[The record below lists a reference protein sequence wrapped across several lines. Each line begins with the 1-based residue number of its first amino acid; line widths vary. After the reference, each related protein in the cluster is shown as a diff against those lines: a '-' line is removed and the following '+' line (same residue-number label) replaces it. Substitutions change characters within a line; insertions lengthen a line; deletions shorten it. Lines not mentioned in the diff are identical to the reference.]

1 MNNDQEQ
8 DRGEFAPVQID
19 VLCPCCRNHFEQDS
33 EQAICVES
41 FGECIFCRF
50 SPNSKGS
57 KSGTQA
63 ELSEIVVKQEVKRR
77 FKKQQPKTIDMDKFV
92 DGPVVIKDDLE
103 DVVRQAVWDTATK
116 AELPEEI
123 DIKHKKK
130 YYALLKE
137 YDRVCYLLDKA
148 NENENNIKS
157 AYQRGYLD
165 GIGRNCPNCSDYK
178 AMYIKV
184 RDELAAEQQLT
195 ERQTARIVELQEH
208 IENFDGEDR

>member
-19 VLCPCCRNHFEQDS
+19 VLCPCCRNHFGQYS

-77 FKKQQPKTIDMDKFV
+77 FKRQQPKTIDMEKFV
-92 DGPVVIKDDLE
+92 GSGVPVVLISDE
-103 DVVRQAVWDTATK
+103 HRAM
-116 AELPEEI
+116 I
-123 DIKHKKK
+123 
-130 YYALLKE
+130 
-137 YDRVCYLLDKA
+137 
-148 NENENNIKS
+148 
-157 AYQRGYLD
+157 QRGVDRTTPPAGDIRALKRRIHELEGELLGYKKIVVNQFDSDNWKIAQAIQIIEEALAQPLCPPCNNHCD
-165 GIGRNCPNCSDYK
+165 QGRNCPASK
-178 AMYIKV
+178 
-184 RDELAAEQQLT
+184 Q
-195 ERQTARIVELQEH
+195 
-208 IENFDGEDR
+208 

>member
-8 DRGEFAPVQID
+8 NRGEFAPVQID
-19 VLCPCCRNHFEQDS
+19 VICHCCSNYFEPDS
-33 EQAICVES
+33 EQAICVEL

-77 FKKQQPKTIDMDKFV
+77 FKKQQPETIDMGKFV
-92 DGPVVIKDDLE
+92 GSGAPVVLMSDEHRAMIQRGVDRTTPPFKPDYNTDAVLVEEMQRMAKRIEDLE
-103 DVVRQAVWDTATK
+103 
-116 AELPEEI
+116 
-123 DIKHKKK
+123 
-130 YYALLKE
+130 ALL
-137 YDRVCYLLDKA
+137 
-148 NENENNIKS
+148 
-157 AYQRGYLD
+157 
-165 GIGRNCPNCSDYK
+165 
-178 AMYIKV
+178 
-184 RDELAAEQQLT
+184 